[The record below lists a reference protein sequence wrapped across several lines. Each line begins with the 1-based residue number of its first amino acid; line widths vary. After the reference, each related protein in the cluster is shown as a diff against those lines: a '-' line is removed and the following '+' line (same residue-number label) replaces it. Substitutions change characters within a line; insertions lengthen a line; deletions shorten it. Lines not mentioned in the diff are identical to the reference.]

1 MYQTIRNS
9 LTVLV
14 ILFSALSISAC
25 SGVRVKTNANT
36 DQLQIKQKMGLYTFS
51 WDEGRP
57 EEFTSIFTDDAV
69 FETWGPG
76 KERMLYRL
84 TGLEKI
90 IAFRQGLNKKLPP
103 DGVIRH
109 NLSETV
115 FLEQTENTAKTKAV
129 YTFSLFA
136 SPIQAHSTFIVSGT
150 YNDDWVK
157 TPKGWLIKNRVII
170 YDNMPPAMAARYK
183 KQK

>member
-1 MYQTIRNS
+1 MYQKNRNP
-9 LTVLV
+9 LAALVL
-14 ILFSALSISAC
+14 LFSILGLSAC
-25 SGVRVKTNANT
+25 SGMPEKINANT
-36 DQLQIKQKMGLYTFS
+36 DQIQIKQKIGLYTFS

-76 KERMLYRL
+76 KKWMLYRL
-84 TGLEKI
+84 TGLKKI

-115 FLEQTENTAKTKAV
+115 FLEQTEKTAKTKVV
-129 YTFSLFA
+129 YTFSLFNDL
-136 SPIQAHSTFIVSGT
+136 IQAHSSFIVSGT

-157 TPKGWLIKNRVII
+157 TSKGWLIKNRVII

-183 KQK
+183 KKN